1 MILPQ
6 RLRLSLLGAAS
17 ALAISAAHANDIVS
31 SSGINTTIATTVTGG
46 TVTGRTI
53 TQTGARAVI
62 NWSSLDVASGHT
74 LTFNQLDAS
83 SIVLNR
89 VVGSTN
95 VPIARS
101 QIDGTISANGQVWI
115 LNPAGVL
122 VGTTGQVNVA
132 GFLAT
137 TLAIAD
143 GDFTAAKDVFTS
155 SGNSTS
161 EIINRGQITTSRY
174 AALAGDRVE
183 NSGLVQANLG
193 TVFLGSG
200 QALAIS
206 FTSDNLI
213 SFAVSA
219 SAIGSTG
226 GLLNAA
232 GGQLIAN
239 GGRVLMTARAAATA
253 AGAVINVEGLVQA
266 QTASSVNGQIVLDA
280 GPLAVTKVI
289 GTLDARGGTT
299 ISAGTPVT

>member
-143 GDFTAAKDVFTS
+143 GDFTAAKDIFTS

-161 EIINRGQITTSRY
+161 EIIKD
-174 AALAGDRVE
+174 ALV
-183 NSGLVQANLG
+183 
-193 TVFLGSG
+193 
-200 QALAIS
+200 
-206 FTSDNLI
+206 
-213 SFAVSA
+213 
-219 SAIGSTG
+219 
-226 GLLNAA
+226 
-232 GGQLIAN
+232 
-239 GGRVLMTARAAATA
+239 
-253 AGAVINVEGLVQA
+253 
-266 QTASSVNGQIVLDA
+266 
-280 GPLAVTKVI
+280 
-289 GTLDARGGTT
+289 
-299 ISAGTPVT
+299 